1 VATGGREYRGKEYG
15 YGTDPRIVTGQE
27 FETLLANP
35 QSPIPNLQLPNSVV
49 FIQCV
54 GPADKYC
61 SRTCCA
67 TAIKNALKLKEL
79 VPDAQVTVL
88 FKDLRTFGFKERLYT
103 QAREKGIL
111 FIRYDDEHKP
121 QVSIQSAI
129 SNPHAERPISIKV
142 WEPML
147 GREMAL
153 TPDLLVLSNPTVPSE
168 GSRELA
174 TRLKVPV
181 DMDGFFL
188 EAHVKLR
195 PVDFASEGLFMAGL
209 AHYPKFLDES
219 IIQAQAAAARA
230 ASILAQDTR
239 TSNARVAVVD
249 ADKCVGCLTCVRTCP
264 FDVPKIKVNLTGVGG
279 IIGAAFIEPV
289 ACQGCGSCVSECPA
303 KAIQLMHY
311 TDAQMLVKVDALFR
325 KARQPELIPVESI
338 EMR

>member
-1 VATGGREYRGKEYG
+1 M
-15 YGTDPRIVTGQE
+15 
-27 FETLLANP
+27 
-35 QSPIPNLQLPNSVV
+35 
-49 FIQCV
+49 
-54 GPADKYC
+54 
-61 SRTCCA
+61 
-67 TAIKNALKLKEL
+67 
-79 VPDAQVTVL
+79 
-88 FKDLRTFGFKERLYT
+88 RTFGFKERLYT
-103 QAREKGIL
+103 RAREKGIL
-111 FIRYDDEHKP
+111 FVRYDDAHKP
-121 QVSIQSAI
+121 QVAV
-129 SNPHAERPISIKV
+129 AETQGDSPPAPRSTLHVKI

-147 GREMAL
+147 GREMTL
-153 TPDLLVLSNPTVPSE
+153 TPDVLVLSNPTVPAE
-168 GSRELA
+168 GAHELA

-239 TSNARVAVVD
+239 TSNARVAVVN

-264 FDVPKIKVNLTGVGG
+264 FDVPKIKADLGGVGG
-279 IIGAAFIEPV
+279 IVGAAFIEPV

-311 TDAQMLVKVDALFR
+311 TDAQLLIKVDALFG
-325 KARQPELIPVESI
+325 KARQPDLIPVESI
-338 EMR
+338 KAQ